1 MRKVV
6 LLAAALLSSLAA
18 VVVVVNISSGSSHRE
33 APLSS
38 ADPLGD
44 DTDVWFFTPKG
55 APGQVA
61 IVANWVPFEDPAGGP
76 NFYRFDDRARYYLN
90 IDNTGDG
97 DFDIRYRFDF
107 RTKFN
112 NKNSLH
118 SLTPVTSLND
128 PTLFQKE
135 SYGIVREEF
144 NSRGRRT
151 SVRSLGKNFRVAPSN
166 VGPKTMPDYES
177 LWPQAIK
184 RFRGGGQVFAG
195 QRDDAFFIAL
205 DRVFDSVNLA
215 GAGTGNEGGGIDTI
229 AGYGV
234 QTIALQLPESA
245 VTRDRKAVS
254 GPTASNATVGVWAS
268 TERQRVQVTNRSSQR
283 STRSATI
290 NSRTRNSPRENEWVQ
305 VSRLANPLVN
315 ELFIPVT
322 KKDQFNRQQPSGDG
336 KSFGKF
342 ATSPFLAGAF
352 NQLLMLGIKETGR
365 TDIVQAFFTGVP
377 GLNQIRKNPGAA
389 DTLKLNMGIPP
400 TVNENRFG
408 VIGGDTAG
416 FPNGR
421 RLADDVVDIELR
433 VLGGFLVPPDQGG
446 KKLPLGDGVDRNDQE
461 FLPTFPYV
469 PSLKNEIGGSPTE
482 DLQTPPHA
490 PTPADA
496 PS

>member
-1 MRKVV
+1 MRKSV
-6 LLAAALLSSLAA
+6 LLVAALLSSLAA
-18 VVVVVNISSGSSHRE
+18 GFVAVTLSTGSSHRE

-44 DTDVWFFTPKG
+44 DTDVWFFTPKNQ
-55 APGQVA
+55 PGQVA

-76 NFYRFDDRARYYLN
+76 NFYRFDDRARYYIN

-97 DFDIRYRFDF
+97 DYDIRYRFDF

-112 NKNSLH
+112 DKNFLH
-118 SLTPVTSLND
+118 SLTEVRSLNS
-128 PTLFQKE
+128 PNLFQKE
-135 SYGIVREEF
+135 SYEIVRETF

-151 SVRSLGKNFRVAPSN
+151 AARSLGKNFRAAPSN
-166 VGPKTMPDYES
+166 VGPKTMPDYEG
-177 LWPQAIK
+177 LWRQAVK
-184 RFRGGGQVFAG
+184 PLRGGGQVFAG
-195 QRDDAFFIAL
+195 QRDDAFFIPL

-234 QTIALQLPESA
+234 QSIVLQLPEA
-245 VTRDRKAVS
+245 KVTRNRKSVS
-254 GPTASNATVGVWAS
+254 GPTAANATVGVWAS
-268 TERQRVQVTNRSSQR
+268 TERQRVQVTNRSSKR
-283 STRSATI
+283 SERSATI
-290 NSRTRNSPRENEWVQ
+290 NSRTRDNKRDAAWVQ
-305 VSRLANPLVN
+305 TSRLANPLVN

-336 KSFGKF
+336 KSFGRF
-342 ATSPFLAGAF
+342 ALNPFLAGAF

-377 GLNQIRKNPGAA
+377 GLNQIRKNPAAA

-400 TVNENRFG
+400 AENENRFG

-421 RLADDVVDIELR
+421 RLGDDVVDIELR
-433 VLGGFLVPPDQGG
+433 VLGGFLVPPAQGG
-446 KKLPLGDGVDRNDQE
+446 KKLPLGDGVDRNDQD
-461 FLPTFPYV
+461 FLPDFPYV

-482 DLQTPPHA
+482 DRQTPQHA
-490 PTPADA
+490 PTPADN

>member
-1 MRKVV
+1 MRKLV

-18 VVVVVNISSGSSHRE
+18 VVVAVNISSGSSHRE
-33 APLSS
+33 APLTS
-38 ADPLGD
+38 ADPLAD
-44 DTDVWFFTPKG
+44 DTDVWAFTPKG
-55 APGQVA
+55 APGQIA
-61 IVANWVPFEDPAGGP
+61 IAANWVPFEDPAGGP
-76 NFYRFDDRARYYLN
+76 NFYRFDDRARYYIN
-90 IDNTGDG
+90 VDNTGDG
-97 DFDIRYRFDF
+97 NYDIRYRFDF
-107 RTKFN
+107 RNKFN
-112 NKNSLH
+112 DKNYLH
-118 SLTPVTSLND
+118 SLTPVTSLD
-128 PTLFQKE
+128 SPQLFQKE
-135 SYGIVREEF
+135 SYEIVRETY

-151 SVRSLGKNFRVAPSN
+151 ASRSLGKNYRVAPSN
-166 VGPKTMPDYES
+166 VGAKTMPDYES
-177 LWPQAIK
+177 LWPQAI
-184 RFRGGGQVFAG
+184 RSLRGGGKVFAG
-195 QRDDAFFIAL
+195 QRDDAFFIPL

-234 QTIALQLPESA
+234 QTIVLQLPESA
-245 VTRDRKAVS
+245 VTRDRKPVS

-268 TERQRVQVTNRSSQR
+268 VERQRVQVTNRSSQR

-290 NSRTRNSPRENEWVQ
+290 NSRTRNSPRETDWVQ

-322 KKDQFNRQQPSGDG
+322 KKDQYNRQQPSGDG

-342 ATSPFLAGAF
+342 ATNPFLAGAF

-377 GLNQIRKNPGAA
+377 GLNQIRKNPAAA

-400 TVNENRFG
+400 TENENRFG

-421 RLADDVVDIELR
+421 RLGDDVVDIELR
-433 VLGGFLVPPDQGG
+433 VLGGYLVAPDQGG
-446 KKLPLGDGVDRNDQE
+446 KKLPLGDGVDRNDQG
-461 FLPTFPYV
+461 FLPTFPYI

-482 DLQTPPHA
+482 DRQEPTHA